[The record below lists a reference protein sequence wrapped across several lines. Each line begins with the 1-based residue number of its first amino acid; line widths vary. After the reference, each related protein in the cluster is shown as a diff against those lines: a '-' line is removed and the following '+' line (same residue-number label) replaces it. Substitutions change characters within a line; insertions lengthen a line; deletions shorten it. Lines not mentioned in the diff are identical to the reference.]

1 MALLSGEGDLDL
13 LGGLLDAL
21 GELLEGLLNNE
32 D

>member
-21 GELLEGLLNNE
+21 GELLEDLLNN
-32 D
+32 DD